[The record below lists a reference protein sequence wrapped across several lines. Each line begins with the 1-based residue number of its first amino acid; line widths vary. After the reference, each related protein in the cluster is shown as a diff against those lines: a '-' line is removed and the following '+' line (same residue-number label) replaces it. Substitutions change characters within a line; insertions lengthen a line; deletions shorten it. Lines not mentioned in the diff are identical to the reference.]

1 MLESKIVAGSPYF
14 GGNPTHLLLAE
25 QSRGL
30 EDQTNILCSEGMNL
44 TVWYESYSGV
54 GVFLWSMNSS
64 FGLGVRTRTVS
75 VTRASQQD
83 SAPYACS
90 RLQQLSESV
99 TPRKSTLKI

>member
-1 MLESKIVAGSPYF
+1 MGEVLESRIVAGSPYF

-54 GVFLWSMNSS
+54 
-64 FGLGVRTRTVS
+64 
-75 VTRASQQD
+75 
-83 SAPYACS
+83 
-90 RLQQLSESV
+90 
-99 TPRKSTLKI
+99 